1 MPANY
6 FFSSLFN
13 VEKHAMNYRVEHDTL
28 GQVKVPSDRYWGAQ
42 TQRSLENF
50 QIGESASMP
59 IEIIKAY
66 GYIKKA
72 AAIVNNKYRLLS
84 SKKTGL
90 IIKVCDEIIAGK
102 LNDHF
107 PLVVW
112 QTGSGTH
119 TNMNVNEVIANRAH
133 VLEGNLL
140 GKGERVIH
148 PNDDVNKSQ
157 STNDTFSAAMHI
169 SAYSV
174 VMEKTIPA
182 VETLRNSMKRKE
194 LEFNNLVKVG
204 RTHMMDAT
212 PLTLGQEFS
221 GYVSQLDYALQALQ
235 NSLRPLL
242 ELPLGGT
249 AVGTGVNSPGG
260 FDKDIAREIKQL
272 IGYPFQS
279 TTNKFS
285 MIAAHD
291 VIVENHGTL
300 KRLAVSLMK
309 IANDIRML
317 ASGPRCGIGEIEL
330 PANEPGS
337 SIMPGKVNPTQPE
350 ALTMVCAQVMGND
363 TTINIGGSNGHFELN
378 TFKPVII
385 FNFLQSANLLAD
397 AIVSFSKKGIEG
409 LKPNEKKIREHL
421 ENTLMLVTAL
431 NNHIGY
437 EKASEIAKKAYNE
450 GKTLREAAIETG
462 YVTDEQFEKWV
473 NPGKMTSPD

>member
-1 MPANY
+1 
-6 FFSSLFN
+6 
-13 VEKHAMNYRVEHDTL
+13 MNYRVEYDTI
-28 GQVKVPSDRYWGAQ
+28 GPVNVPSDRYWGAQ
-42 TQRSLENF
+42 TQRSVENF
-50 QIGESASMP
+50 KIGESGSMP
-59 IEIIKAY
+59 LEVIKAY

-72 AAIVNNKYRLLS
+72 AAIVNNKHELLS
-84 SKKTGL
+84 KRKMDL
-90 IIKVCDEIIAGK
+90 IIKVCDEIISEK

-107 PLVVW
+107 PLVIW

-133 VLEGNLL
+133 VIEGNSL
-140 GKGERVIH
+140 GKGERLIH

-174 VMEKTIPA
+174 VMEDTIPA
-182 VETLRNSMKRKE
+182 VETLRNSLQEKAREYKKII
-194 LEFNNLVKVG
+194 KVG
-204 RTHMMDAT
+204 RTHLMDAT

-221 GYVSQLDYALQALQ
+221 GYVSQLDYALQALK
-235 NSLRPLL
+235 NSLSPLL

-249 AVGTGVNSPGG
+249 AVGTGLNTPKG
-260 FDKDIAREIKQL
+260 FDKDIAGEIKQL
-272 IGYPFQS
+272 TGYPFQPS
-279 TTNKFS
+279 TNKFS

-291 VIVENHGTL
+291 TIVEAHGTL

-309 IANDIRML
+309 IGNDIRML

-337 SIMPGKVNPTQPE
+337 SIMPGKTNPTQPE
-350 ALTMVCAQVMGND
+350 ALTMVCAQVIGND

-385 FNFLQSANLLAD
+385 YNFLQSARLLAD
-397 AIVSFSKKGIEG
+397 SIVSFSNNNIEG
-409 LKPNEKKIREHL
+409 LNANENRIREHL

-450 GKTLREAAIETG
+450 GKTLRHAAIETG
-462 YVTDEQFEKWV
+462 YVNEQQFDEWV
-473 NPGKMTSPD
+473 NPGSMTRPG

>member
-1 MPANY
+1 
-6 FFSSLFN
+6 
-13 VEKHAMNYRVEHDTL
+13 MNYRVEHDTT
-28 GQVKVPSDRYWGAQ
+28 GQVKVPSDKYWGAQ

-72 AAIVNNKYRLLS
+72 AAIVNNKYGLLS
-84 SKKTGL
+84 SKKMGL
-90 IIKVCDEIIAGK
+90 ITKVCDEIIAEK

-140 GKGERVIH
+140 GEGERVIH

-182 VETLRNSMKRKE
+182 VETLRNRMKKKE

-260 FDKDIAREIKQL
+260 FDKDIPREIKQL
-272 IGYPFQS
+272 IGHPFQPS
-279 TTNKFS
+279 TNKFS

-300 KRLAVSLMK
+300 K
-309 IANDIRML
+309 
-317 ASGPRCGIGEIEL
+317 
-330 PANEPGS
+330 
-337 SIMPGKVNPTQPE
+337 
-350 ALTMVCAQVMGND
+350 
-363 TTINIGGSNGHFELN
+363 
-378 TFKPVII
+378 
-385 FNFLQSANLLAD
+385 
-397 AIVSFSKKGIEG
+397 
-409 LKPNEKKIREHL
+409 
-421 ENTLMLVTAL
+421 
-431 NNHIGY
+431 
-437 EKASEIAKKAYNE
+437 
-450 GKTLREAAIETG
+450 
-462 YVTDEQFEKWV
+462 
-473 NPGKMTSPD
+473 